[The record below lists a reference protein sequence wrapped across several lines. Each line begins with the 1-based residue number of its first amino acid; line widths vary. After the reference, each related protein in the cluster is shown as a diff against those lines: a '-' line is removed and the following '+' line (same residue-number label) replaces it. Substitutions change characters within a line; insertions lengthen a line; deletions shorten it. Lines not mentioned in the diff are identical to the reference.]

1 MKVSYYNEAT
11 VFNFK
16 NKIKQILILVYAITI
31 TYLSYNKKISSL
43 YSTILFIILGTILI
57 IRNWPIKNAPLFKAI
72 VKDDLNKFKEY
83 LIKNN
88 LKVTNIHKFKYIL
101 GRTPILFAIE
111 QNAYNIFKYL
121 IENNYNLNY
130 VPENTQPPV
139 IFATHS
145 GNIKFLNLL
154 LKHKDKFDLYVKYDK
169 FNANALEIAI
179 WRGIKRKEE
188 IEALLNAGMKFSIN
202 GYKNSG
208 LEKSIPFEK
217 IPIDVKKILVK
228 RYVFDKVKNQ
238 LNIVDAIDKEKSLK
252 SFDKI
257 NIYWKEYLDF
267 A

>member
-16 NKIKQILILVYAITI
+16 NKIKQILILLYAITI
-31 TYLSYNKKISSL
+31 IYLSYNKKISSL

-228 RYVFDKVKNQ
+228 RYIFDKVKNQ